1 MELVQELFINPID
14 FIMKG
19 GVFVAVIFLLTRL
32 HAIDK
37 GFMVKFHNV
46 DKNLMEINDKLTTFI
61 SNTELR
67 INKEVT
73 EAKLTIKDNYISKD
87 ECKENRSYIYR
98 ELDRK
103 EEELTLLEQRDKIK

>member
-14 FIMKG
+14 FVMKG
-19 GVFVAVIFLLTRL
+19 GVFVAVVFLLTKL

-61 SNTELR
+61 TNTEMR
-67 INKEVT
+67 ITQEVT
-73 EAKLTIKDNYISKD
+73 EAKLTIKDNYITKD

-103 EEELTLLEQRDKIK
+103 EEELTILEQKNNK

>member
-19 GVFVAVIFLLTRL
+19 GVFVAVIFLLSKF

-37 GFMVKFHNV
+37 ELIKRFHNV
-46 DKNLMEINDKLTTFI
+46 DKNIMEINDKLTTFI
-61 SNTELR
+61 SNTDLR
-67 INKEVT
+67 ITNEVT
-73 EAKLTIKDNYISKD
+73 DAKLTIKDNYVSKD
-87 ECKENRSYIYR
+87 ECKENRGYIYR

-103 EEELTLLEQRDKIK
+103 EEELTLLEQRNKIK